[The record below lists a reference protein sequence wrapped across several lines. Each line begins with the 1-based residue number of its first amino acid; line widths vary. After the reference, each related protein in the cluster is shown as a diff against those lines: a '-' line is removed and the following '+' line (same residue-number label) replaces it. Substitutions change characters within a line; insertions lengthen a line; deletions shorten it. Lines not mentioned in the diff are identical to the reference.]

1 MRVTGGECH
10 LAKKKKAAGYVSSY
24 QHKCKTF
31 AGESTVGRG
40 NHDIQLSGALVAES
54 HWLVN
59 FSSFLFRFVSFRVA
73 LPEFRAGGNHVVRKK
88 DKS

>member
-1 MRVTGGECH
+1 MSVYVNACVLACLPACARECVRACVRVAGGECH
-10 LAKKKKAAGYVSSY
+10 LPKKKKAAGYVSSY

-54 HWLVN
+54 HW
-59 FSSFLFRFVSFRVA
+59 
-73 LPEFRAGGNHVVRKK
+73 
-88 DKS
+88 